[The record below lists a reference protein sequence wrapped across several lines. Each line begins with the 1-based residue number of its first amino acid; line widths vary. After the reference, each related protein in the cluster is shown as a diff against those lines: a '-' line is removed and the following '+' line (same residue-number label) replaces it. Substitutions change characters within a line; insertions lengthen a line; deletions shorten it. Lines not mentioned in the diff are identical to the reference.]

1 MKTKTL
7 LTIAILLA
15 LPFGAWADE
24 LTITN
29 ADKQHIASTA
39 YVKGAYNDAMAAVSD
54 KQNKLE
60 VGRYNDPETGEWTGG
75 TDVVGVI
82 DSLRD
87 GAPAEYLVNAQA
99 VDAAMRAQRVK
110 IYTTWDGNGTK
121 NVEIEQLG
129 LETPQEI

>member
-1 MKTKTL
+1 MKKQI
-7 LTIAILLA
+7 LTIAILAA
-15 LPFGAWADE
+15 LPFGAWADT

-29 ADKQHIASTA
+29 DDKQHIASTA
-39 YVKGAYNDAMAAVSD
+39 YVKGAYNDAMNAVSD
-54 KQNKLE
+54 KQNKLLIDT
-60 VGRYNDPETGEWTGG
+60 YTDPETGNLAG
-75 TDVVGVI
+75 TEVAGVI